1 MSMARIK
8 TADGPSQVPIQV
20 AVIIPTYKQPGLL
33 VEALDTALRQRCD
46 FGYSIVVVEDGCPFP
61 ETAQVCRDFAA
72 AHPGRIHH
80 LRKRNNGLSAARNT
94 GIEFALAACPSL
106 EAVYF
111 LDSDNQ
117 IQPLLLQRLFDALRR
132 SGPGIG
138 WAYPD
143 IDKFGFPEFCD
154 TSGDYSPLEHLFR
167 NVSEAGSMAARRL
180 LDAGA
185 RFDET
190 MRKGWE
196 DWEFWLQGLELGFR
210 GVHVPFA
217 GFRYRRRGESML
229 TNAER
234 DMAALRASLHCRHPG
249 LYGVKAIA
257 RLEAEASRRYAVYL
271 TDLGIV
277 RCLNGGGRHAD
288 AEDLTEDEFAHRALR
303 LFERPGY
310 GTCPGQIIVMDSA
323 LFALLASRR
332 LLDGV
337 LWTLEGAMTRATV
350 VTCTVDIGQGSF
362 LDENEGMEW
371 QVRSTPSSGAP
382 AAPLVEAGAGSKE
395 TGIVAFQMRTLL
407 DLVRLQPADTLEFLH
422 EPGKRHRQI
431 LFDLTL
437 DLAGQ
442 AVSPQCA
449 IKGLSDLRHALA
461 ARWSREEYRGWTGAQ
476 VDRSRAPVAMPR
488 DVYLD
493 AHALPSIL
501 QVAAP
506 GEGRTA
512 ALVVDPIGSAQAV
525 PVALRFGGWLRR
537 QGWRVDL
544 VALGNGR
551 LDWPAGV
558 EGGNVFDR
566 IIPAPVISPATPLT
580 PGDAYL
586 GTPVG
591 RLSVADLTD
600 ALGTLAGFDVIVS
613 IQHGLAHTLTGH
625 LRKLQVEAWALLG
638 QELLGAGSAAAG
650 QRLADPV
657 TACAAFEHAYQR
669 IIALDPQTLD
679 LCRAVG
685 IPADKLCRWDDAPAE
700 STGGWERCP
709 PLELS
714 ASDGQAAEPR
724 PNRRASA

>member
-1 MSMARIK
+1 MSMACIE
-8 TADGPSQVPIQV
+8 TADSPSQVPIQV
-20 AVIIPTYKQPGLL
+20 AVIVPTYKQPGLL
-33 VEALDTALRQRCD
+33 AEALDTALRQRCD
-46 FGYSIVVVEDGCPFP
+46 FGYSIIVVEDGCPFP

-94 GIEFALAACPSL
+94 GIEFALAAFPGL

-111 LDSDNQ
+111 LDSDNR

-132 SGPGIG
+132 SGPEIG

-167 NVSEAGSMAARRL
+167 NVSEAGSMASRRL

-234 DMAALRASLHCRHPG
+234 DMAALHAALHCRHPG

-277 RCLNGGGRHAD
+277 RCLNGGGRHDD

-310 GTCPGQIIVMDSA
+310 GSCPGQVIVMDSA

-337 LWTLEGAMTRATV
+337 LWTLERAMMRATV
-350 VTCTVDIGQGSF
+350 VTCAVDMGRGSF

-382 AAPLVEAGAGSKE
+382 AAPLVEAGAGS
-395 TGIVAFQMRTLL
+395 GGDGHRRPP
-407 DLVRLQPADTLEFLH
+407 DADTARS
-422 EPGKRHRQI
+422 GASAASRHAGIPARTGQAPPP
-431 LFDLTL
+431 DPVRP
-437 DLAGQ
+437 DAALAGPGGLTPVRHQ
-442 AVSPQCA
+442 GAVGPAPRTGGTVVAGGIPRLDRRPGRSLPRA
-449 IKGLSDLRHALA
+449 RRHA
-461 ARWSREEYRGWTGAQ
+461 
-476 VDRSRAPVAMPR
+476 PR
-488 DVYLD
+488 C
-493 AHALPSIL
+493 LPGC
-501 QVAAP
+501 P
-506 GEGRTA
+506 
-512 ALVVDPIGSAQAV
+512 
-525 PVALRFGGWLRR
+525 
-537 QGWRVDL
+537 
-544 VALGNGR
+544 
-551 LDWPAGV
+551 
-558 EGGNVFDR
+558 
-566 IIPAPVISPATPLT
+566 
-580 PGDAYL
+580 
-586 GTPVG
+586 
-591 RLSVADLTD
+591 
-600 ALGTLAGFDVIVS
+600 
-613 IQHGLAHTLTGH
+613 
-625 LRKLQVEAWALLG
+625 
-638 QELLGAGSAAAG
+638 
-650 QRLADPV
+650 
-657 TACAAFEHAYQR
+657 CA
-669 IIALDPQTLD
+669 ALDPPGGGSGRGQD
-679 LCRAVG
+679 RGAGGRSRRIGAGRASRAAV
-685 IPADKLCRWDDAPAE
+685 RRMAPAAGVAHRSGGARQWAAGLARRCGRRE
-700 STGGWERCP
+700 RSSTGLFQFR
-709 PLELS
+709 
-714 ASDGQAAEPR
+714 
-724 PNRRASA
+724 